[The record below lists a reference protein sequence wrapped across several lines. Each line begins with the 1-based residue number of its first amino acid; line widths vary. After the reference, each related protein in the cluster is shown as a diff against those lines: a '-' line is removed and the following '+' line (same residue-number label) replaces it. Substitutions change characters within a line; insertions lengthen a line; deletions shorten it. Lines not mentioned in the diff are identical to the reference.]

1 MPRSKT
7 KRKKD
12 SEFQA
17 PGAATPARVL
27 SRPVRRRFFVGGTV
41 AAVAAAVWFGF
52 RPNSAECAFLDLAKA
67 GRATIESLPLHP
79 DLGNAHLQP
88 GQRYQY
94 GAQFPLSGPHDDIW
108 TQPGF
113 YASRQPPQ
121 RLVHAL
127 EHGNVVIYFDTPAT
141 MVRETLKNWASLY
154 PAMWSGI
161 VVTPMPGIGEAVVLT
176 AWRRMLRLDTF
187 DPVRAAAFIDVF
199 RGRGPENPVR

>member
-7 KRKKD
+7 KRKKG

-17 PGAATPARVL
+17 LGAATPARVL
-27 SRPVRRRFFVGGTV
+27 SRPVRRRLFIGSAV
-41 AAVAAAVWFGF
+41 AAVAAAVWIGF
-52 RPNSAECAFLDLAKA
+52 RPSRAECAFLDLAKS
-67 GRATIESLPLHP
+67 GRALIESLPLHP

-88 GQRYQY
+88 GQRYHY
-94 GAQFPLSGPHDDIW
+94 GTLFPLSGPHDDIW

-113 YASRQPPQ
+113 YVSRQPPE

-127 EHGNVVIYFDTPAT
+127 EHGNIVIHYDAPGTEVV
-141 MVRETLKNWASLY
+141 ETLKRWAGLY

-161 VVTPMPGIGEAVVLT
+161 VATPMPGIGEAVVLT

-187 DPVRAAAFIDVF
+187 DAVSAAAFIDAF